1 MGNYNDVLMEQ
12 LADGGDG
19 FYAYVD
25 TIDEAEKLF
34 IHDLG
39 QCHEDHSIIEMFY
52 ISAINYHN
60 EYMISIA

>member
-1 MGNYNDVLMEQ
+1 VLSFVGCLGNYNDTLMEQ

-34 IHDLG
+34 T
-39 QCHEDHSIIEMFY
+39 SR
-52 ISAINYHN
+52 
-60 EYMISIA
+60 